1 MDGIMI
7 DIELLERGGVV
18 VYILIAYSV
27 IGITIVVTKYFHFM
41 SMGKAP
47 TAFDIFNAKKYQ
59 GPEMAVILALNNAIK
74 SGIHDLDN
82 IADRII
88 NYELTRLEKGLK
100 GISILAN
107 TAPLLGLLG
116 TVTGM
121 MQAFMVI
128 EKAGGKVDANVLA
141 GGIWEAMM
149 TTGAGLSVAIVLMIL
164 LHHLEGIVEGR
175 YKNMYHASSLF
186 FERNNKKHT
195 MLGISYDEAHH
206 HHGESIKDEI

>member
-1 MDGIMI
+1 MI
-7 DIELLERGGVV
+7 DMELLQRGGIV
-18 VYILIAYSV
+18 VYILMGYSV
-27 IGITIVVTKYFHFM
+27 IGITIAAAKYFNFM

-47 TAFDIFNAKKYQ
+47 SAFDIFNSNKYR
-59 GPEMAVILALNNAIK
+59 GPEMAVIKALNNAIK
-74 SGIHDLDN
+74 NGIHDLDN
-82 IADRII
+82 IADRVISH
-88 NYELTRLEKGLK
+88 ELTRLERGLK

-121 MQAFMVI
+121 IQAFMVI

-149 TTGAGLSVAIVLMIL
+149 TTGAGLSVAIVLMMI

-175 YKNMYHASSLF
+175 YKNMYHATSLF
-186 FERNNKKHT
+186 FEKNNKKHT
-195 MLGISYDEAHH
+195 MLGTSYDEAHH

>member
-1 MDGIMI
+1 MI
-7 DIELLERGGVV
+7 DLELLDRGGIV
-18 VYILIAYSV
+18 VYILLGYSV
-27 IGITIVVTKYFHFM
+27 IGITIAAAKYFHFF

-47 TAFDIFNAKKYQ
+47 SALELFSSKTYK
-59 GPEMAVILALNNAIK
+59 GPEMAVIYALNNAVK
-74 SGIHDLDN
+74 KGIHDLDN

-88 NYELTRLEKGLK
+88 NHELTRLETWLK
-100 GISILAN
+100 GISILAS

-121 MQAFMVI
+121 IQAFMVI

-149 TTGAGLSVAIVLMIL
+149 TTGAGLTVAIVLMII
-164 LHHLEGIVEGR
+164 LHHLESIVESR
-175 YKNMYHASSLF
+175 YKNMHHATSLF
-186 FERNNKKHT
+186 FEKNNKKHT
-195 MLGISYDEAHH
+195 MLSTSYEEAHH